1 MVMIDRQ
8 AIDQL
13 DPEERV
19 TRLKEL
25 AEERRR
31 ELQLIDSLLKETEAE
46 LRREASLSDEE
57 ALIARQLVAAQGPER
72 RREEIEAPSALDER
86 ITHAVLETIPEEERS
101 KLAELAQA
109 AVIPGLYQ
117 TPPALDTGETSKP
130 YQRFE
135 EYSSFKHI
143 GYENLWQQQEDSK
156 FKKHEQKR
164 EERNQSLL

>member
-1 MVMIDRQ
+1 MIDRQ
-8 AIDQL
+8 AIARL
-13 DPEERV
+13 DPEERI

-25 AEERRR
+25 AEERGR

-46 LRREASLSDEE
+46 LRHEASLSDEG
-57 ALIARQLVAAQGPER
+57 AFIARQLAAAQGQEQ
-72 RREEIEAPSALDER
+72 RREEVEAPAALDER
-86 ITHAVLETIPEEERS
+86 ITHAVLETMPEEERS
-101 KLAELAQA
+101 KLAELAEA

-117 TPPALDTGETSKP
+117 APAGVDTDETRKP

-156 FKKHEQKR
+156 FKKHGQKR
-164 EERNQSLL
+164 EERNPPLL